1 MASPTIAV
9 RVKPEIYEQIQARA
23 TKEGKT
29 VTVFVQEVLQRAV
42 SGQKKYVMVAPP
54 AIDKGLLE
62 GLEKRLTEHLLNN
75 MQMTVE
81 AAFYARDA
89 AYDAGDLAVYFRR
102 EIEEMEDSEQRQD
115 RDERLKERCLAF
127 SETWKEK
134 IGLKPEE

>member
-1 MASPTIAV
+1 MTRIL
-9 RVKPEIYEQIQARA
+9 
-23 TKEGKT
+23 TDGL
-29 VTVFVQEVLQRAV
+29 QEVLERAV
-42 SGQKKYVMVAPP
+42 SGQKKFVMVAPP

-75 MQMTVE
+75 MQMAVE

-127 SETWKEK
+127 SEAWKEK
-134 IGLKPEE
+134 IELKPEE